1 MAILLLLLGLTCAQ
15 LTWVIIS
22 HLRGRGRTK
31 AETYSPCVNW
41 AVCPSPKLLQGT
53 CGLCWRLKSP
63 LGQQSEL
70 QPQLGFSPIMES
82 VKTWGG
88 RYCSDHYNGGFCQTH
103 VENQGALRWKSLEE
117 GRAWESAPLEP
128 GARKKW
134 EETVMLGMD
143 AGHYLTLFQLSC
155 YRIVKKKKKALSLT
169 SVVTQNPSNSPR
181 DASDLKKRQRWHQCK
196 GSSAE
201 IWPSAGQGS
210 WGRRGA
216 IRLLEAAAAESRIN
230 SQQSGV
236 SRSAG
241 QPALRW
247 WKEFK
252 KKWPTW

>member
-1 MAILLLLLGLTCAQ
+1 MNEIVIAPQQYCEGQLRQSIYRASKCWHIKRAQEDVAILLLLLGLTCAQ

-128 GARKKW
+128 GARKK
-134 EETVMLGMD
+134 
-143 AGHYLTLFQLSC
+143 
-155 YRIVKKKKKALSLT
+155 
-169 SVVTQNPSNSPR
+169 
-181 DASDLKKRQRWHQCK
+181 
-196 GSSAE
+196 
-201 IWPSAGQGS
+201 
-210 WGRRGA
+210 
-216 IRLLEAAAAESRIN
+216 
-230 SQQSGV
+230 
-236 SRSAG
+236 
-241 QPALRW
+241 
-247 WKEFK
+247 
-252 KKWPTW
+252 